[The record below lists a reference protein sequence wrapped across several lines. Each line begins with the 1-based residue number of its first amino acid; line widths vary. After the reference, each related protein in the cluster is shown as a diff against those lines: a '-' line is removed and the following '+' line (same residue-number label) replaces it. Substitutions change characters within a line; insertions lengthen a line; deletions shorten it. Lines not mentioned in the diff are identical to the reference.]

1 MTRIVSYKIFTLNLI
16 STTKHVGKVEILME
30 KKILEKKK
38 IDGDLIQNSLTNRG
52 TNLAQKIEK
61 ASKKIFLEIEK
72 KRGGY

>member
-16 STTKHVGKVEILME
+16 STTKHIGKVEILME

-52 TNLAQKIEK
+52 TNLA
-61 ASKKIFLEIEK
+61 
-72 KRGGY
+72 